1 MLQFAL
7 VFFAG
12 SKKNKQING
21 SLPFPFLVEKEQ
33 ANSHSWLCLLWVRNK
48 SICQWPSVLTR
59 KKKQI
64 CCGWPWP
71 FGFKQKHHEFIALAF
86 WLRKI
91 KQINPELLWP
101 FGFPKIISKQ

>member
-1 MLQFAL
+1 MIFHHELPWVLVFKSKKMLQFAL

-59 KKKQI
+59 KKT
-64 CCGWPWP
+64 
-71 FGFKQKHHEFIALAF
+71 
-86 WLRKI
+86 
-91 KQINPELLWP
+91 NLLWMALT
-101 FGFPKIISKQ
+101 FRV